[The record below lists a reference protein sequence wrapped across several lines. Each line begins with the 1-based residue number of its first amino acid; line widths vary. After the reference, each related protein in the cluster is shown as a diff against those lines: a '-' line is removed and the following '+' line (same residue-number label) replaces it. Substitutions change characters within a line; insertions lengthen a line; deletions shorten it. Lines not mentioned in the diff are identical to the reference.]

1 MDILKASESKEPTAP
16 NAYHFARICWTPAIC
31 TLKREVSTATE
42 WQTAD
47 PVVLQTLRA
56 LAEAGNE
63 KFGDG
68 SHWIERRY
76 TADPTAH

>member
-1 MDILKASESKEPTAP
+1 MTILKASESRRQTAP
-16 NAYHFARICWTPAIC
+16 NAYHFARICWTPAASQ
-31 TLKREVSTATE
+31 LKHEASTATA

-63 KFGDG
+63 RFGHG

-76 TADPTAH
+76 TADPSAS